1 MDKKIFENIKKFL
14 VIIIMFLTIRELQAQ
29 DFSIEAETLVY
40 NKGTNIFSAKGNVKI
55 YFADVTINTE
65 SLTFNRNSEKIEV
78 NSKIFIKTKQGARI
92 LGSIAEI
99 NKKTR
104 TTIAKNVKALIE
116 EKFQIASEEMKIE
129 GENTIFK
136 KAIGTP
142 CEICVSNPKP
152 SWVLKSERLVHDNE
166 TKKLHFYNTW
176 LEIFGFPIIYTPY
189 LQTPE
194 PGVTRASGLLA
205 PSFIS
210 SDLLG
215 TGFRQPMFI
224 ALGDSADFTFSAV
237 KTSKINLLI
246 ESQYR
251 KIFNLGHLTLET
263 AFLPSDVSE
272 SVKGFFKIN
281 GSRRIDQTTSLNID
295 TTLISDT
302 AFLGKYG
309 YDERDRFL
317 NLISYEKFDH
327 SSSLQASI
335 LYHTSLRDS
344 NTVEPL
350 ILPDLR
356 YRTYKKFKKTGI
368 LLREKYSLVG
378 VSRREGTGYSRL
390 SADFELSKRWQ
401 TQNGIIIRGIGN
413 MLTAAYLENKSTT
426 KGYLLKLYPLGALE
440 LKYPLFRG
448 KNERSEVLMPVAQI
462 VYSTDASSATNPI
475 DEDSSTTEFD
485 STTLFKLRKIPGIDR
500 QEKGLR
506 LNAGLQYFYEHKNN
520 YKYNISIGQ
529 VYRNKNSE
537 DFLLSSGLN
546 GYESDILLS
555 GNINFLKNL
564 EIASKQ
570 VYSKN
575 FTLKRSDTSL
585 KLTKTRYQVQTGL
598 TNLVSDPSEGT
609 SAHLKELTLNL
620 NSSLTK
626 NWSGTLGLR
635 RNLVNNEDVNA
646 SMGFNFRNEC
656 IDIDLSL
663 SRRNTTSNLL
673 PKDSR
678 IDLVVNFGNI
688 GSKYYK
694 TKFSKCVIK

>member
-1 MDKKIFENIKKFL
+1 M
-14 VIIIMFLTIRELQAQ
+14 
-29 DFSIEAETLVY
+29 
-40 NKGTNIFSAKGNVKI
+40 
-55 YFADVTINTE
+55 
-65 SLTFNRNSEKIEV
+65 
-78 NSKIFIKTKQGARI
+78 
-92 LGSIAEI
+92 
-99 NKKTR
+99 
-104 TTIAKNVKALIE
+104 
-116 EKFQIASEEMKIE
+116 
-129 GENTIFK
+129 
-136 KAIGTP
+136 
-142 CEICVSNPKP
+142 
-152 SWVLKSERLVHDNE
+152 
-166 TKKLHFYNTW
+166 
-176 LEIFGFPIIYTPY
+176 
-189 LQTPE
+189 
-194 PGVTRASGLLA
+194 
-205 PSFIS
+205 
-210 SDLLG
+210 
-215 TGFRQPMFI
+215 
-224 ALGDSADFTFSAV
+224 
-237 KTSKINLLI
+237 
-246 ESQYR
+246 
-251 KIFNLGHLTLET
+251 ET
-263 AFLPSDVSE
+263 AFLPLDVNE

-302 AFLGKYG
+302 SFLGKYG

-335 LYHTSLRDS
+335 LYHTSLRDR

-350 ILPDLR
+350 VLPDLR

-378 VSRREGTGYSRL
+378 LSRREGTGYSRL

-462 VYSTDASSATNPI
+462 VYSTDTSSATNPI

-520 YKYNISIGQ
+520 YKYNLSIGQ

-646 SMGFNFRNEC
+646 SMGLNFRNEC